1 MHVSQRPSKKN
12 RVHGAA
18 YDDGGCVH
26 SPPQLKKITKKDR
39 YLMILN
45 AGYVPADT
53 HLLSTVYVSYMVTV
67 TRNDPARI

>member
-18 YDDGGCVH
+18 YDDGG
-26 SPPQLKKITKKDR
+26 